1 MIGLSKSA
9 LEVFQDCPK
18 CFWMDKMA
26 KVGRPRGPMPSVVN
40 AIDAQMKA
48 LVEGCVSTGAPVPYL
63 AGCDQL
69 PFPDRRRVETFR
81 SWRTFQR
88 VVDTSGGRAI
98 KAWGELDDLLIESDG
113 TVSPWDYKSK
123 GTAPTQEYCEKY
135 NTNQGDMYHL
145 LLEGQGLKCSGR
157 AKFTYTWPEF
167 VSRGGLIQF
176 QHMNIDMGTDPSRAI
191 KILEAAADCLE
202 GPCPKEGETECDYC
216 NFIKKRSVS
225 GYSYPSTGGKK
236 A

>member
-9 LEVFQDCPK
+9 LEVFQSCPK
-18 CFWMDKMA
+18 CFWMDKMS

-48 LVEGCVSTGAPVPYL
+48 LVEGCVSAGTPVPYL

-69 PFPDRRRVETFR
+69 PYPDRQKVGTFR
-81 SWRTFQR
+81 SWRTFQAMVEAGDR
-88 VVDTSGGRAI
+88 TI
-98 KAWGELDDLLIESDG
+98 KAWGELDDLLVEGDG
-113 TVSPWDYKSK
+113 SVSPWDYKSK

-135 NTNQGDMYHL
+135 NQNQGDMYHL

-157 AKFTYTWPEF
+157 AMFTYIWPEF

-176 QHMNIDMGTDPSRAI
+176 QYMNIVMETDPARAK
-191 KILEAAADCLE
+191 KILNAAAECLE
-202 GPCPKEGETECDYC
+202 GPCPKEGELSCNYC
-216 NFIKKRSVS
+216 NFIIKRR
-225 GYSYPSTGGKK
+225 GH
-236 A
+236 